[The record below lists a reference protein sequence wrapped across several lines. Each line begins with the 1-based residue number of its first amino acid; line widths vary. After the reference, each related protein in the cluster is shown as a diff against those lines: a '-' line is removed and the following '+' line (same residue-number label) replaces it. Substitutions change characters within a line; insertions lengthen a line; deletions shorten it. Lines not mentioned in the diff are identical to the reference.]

1 MPATKRLPAAFVLL
15 GLLALVAPTGVE
27 AQDGGKLVIREL
39 QMNGKRVTK
48 APLGSVVTALGSGF
62 PSDDA
67 DGKHPAGLE
76 VSIGGT
82 DVMLLNAQA
91 ESVTFL
97 IPQFDMSLGKKRLK
111 IAVRGRGDAQI
122 DIELMD
128 PQKFQEEMKKLIGSD
143 NGGGENGAPV
153 VRSADIEDQI
163 MASFK
168 IGRFEFKRDATGAR
182 FEAEGTTGEVPDN
195 FQVNL
200 FLNINETRELESQKV
215 TIKNKTWRCTF
226 GPYTQQVLYGNYS
239 LNLLFELS
247 KQPRIL
253 AKRFRE
259 AQPPNIQAVYDRI
272 FRREFVTVGTEQEVK
287 DQLAG
292 MQAHYRALCEDTTKL
307 LLEVEKAYA
316 SGCRVFFRPDGKF
329 VENDHSAYLQKMGFA
344 RTADELKA
352 LKEDFR
358 FAHQNGNFKAE
369 EYGQWATTTLVPGLQ
384 AQLQKHR
391 DFRAL
396 TFQPVDARA
405 DMLGNYLITIVYE
418 LCREY
423 SRVLY
428 EKSKVPVPDFFS
440 AVPLDPV
447 AIPTI
452 SRPFF
457 EAQRRLCLRT
467 VGLGNLIPPGE
478 GDKDESAGP
487 PPGAGGGR

>member
-1 MPATKRLPAAFVLL
+1 MPATRTLPAAFVLL

-27 AQDGGKLVIREL
+27 AQDGKLVIREL
-39 QMNGKRVTK
+39 QMNSKKIVK

-62 PSDDA
+62 PADDA
-67 DGKHPAGLE
+67 DGKHPVGLE

-97 IPQFDMSLGKKRLK
+97 IPQFDMALGKKKLK

-128 PQKFQEEMKKLIGSD
+128 PQKFQEEMKKLIGGD

-168 IGRFEFKRDATGAR
+168 IGRFDFKRDATGAR

-215 TIKNKTWRCTF
+215 TIKNRTWRCTF

-239 LNLLFELS
+239 MNLLFELN
-247 KQPRIL
+247 KQPRLL

-259 AQPPNIQAVYDRI
+259 AHPPNIQSVYDRI

-287 DQLAG
+287 DQTAA

-316 SGCRVFFRPDGKF
+316 SGCRVFFRPEGTFIEK
-329 VENDHSAYLQKMGFA
+329 DHADYVQKMGFA
-344 RTADELKA
+344 RTAAELEA
-352 LKEDFR
+352 LKTDWR
-358 FAHQNGNFKAE
+358 FASQTGHFKADD
-369 EYGQWATTTLVPGLQ
+369 YSKWATTTLVPGLQ
-384 AQLQKHR
+384 AQLQRHR

-405 DMLGNYLITIVYE
+405 DMLGSYLITIVYE

-428 EKSKVPVPDFFS
+428 EKSRVPVPDFFS
-440 AVPLDPV
+440 SVPIDPV

-478 GDKDESAGP
+478 GDKDDSAGP

>member
-1 MPATKRLPAAFVLL
+1 MAAPKRLPAASVLL
-15 GLLALVAPTGVE
+15 GLLLLVAPAGVE
-27 AQDGGKLVIREL
+27 AQDGKLVIREL
-39 QMNGKRVTK
+39 QMNGKTVTK
-48 APLGSVVTALGSGF
+48 APLGSVVTALGANF
-62 PSDDA
+62 PADDA

-82 DVMLLNAQA
+82 EVMLLNVQA
-91 ESVTFL
+91 EAVTFL
-97 IPQFDMSLGKKRLK
+97 IPQFDMSLGKKKLK
-111 IAVRGRGDAQI
+111 IAVRGQGDAQI

-128 PQKFQEEMKKLIGSD
+128 PQKFKLDISD
-143 NGGGENGAPV
+143 KGELNGVPT
-153 VRSADIEDQI
+153 RSADIEDQI
-163 MASFK
+163 MASFEIK
-168 IGRFEFKRDATGAR
+168 RFEFKRDATGAR
-182 FEAEGTTGEVPDN
+182 FEAEGSCAEVPDGFN
-195 FQVNL
+195 LNL
-200 FLNINETRELESQKV
+200 FLNINETRELEAQKV
-215 TIKNKTWRCTF
+215 PIRNKTWRCTF

-247 KQPRIL
+247 KQPRVL
-253 AKRFRE
+253 ARRFRD

-287 DQLAG
+287 DQTAA
-292 MQAHYRALCEDTTKL
+292 MQAHYRALCEETTKL

-316 SGCRVFFRPDGKF
+316 SGCRVFFRPDGTF
-329 VENDHSAYLQKMGFA
+329 VEKDHADYVQKMGFA
-344 RTADELKA
+344 RTTAELEAIKADW
-352 LKEDFR
+352 R
-358 FAHQNGNFKAE
+358 FAHKTGNFKAE
-369 EYGQWATTTLVPGLQ
+369 DYSAWATTTLVPGLQ

-391 DFRAL
+391 DFRNL

-428 EKSKVPVPDFFS
+428 EKSKIPVPDFFS